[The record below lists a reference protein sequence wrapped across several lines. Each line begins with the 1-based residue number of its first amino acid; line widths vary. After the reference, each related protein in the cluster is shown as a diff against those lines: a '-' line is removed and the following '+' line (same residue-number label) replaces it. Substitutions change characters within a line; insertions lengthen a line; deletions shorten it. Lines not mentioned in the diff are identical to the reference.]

1 MASNPIKIAFKK
13 TSEPD
18 VTQVKN
24 VWVKKWITW
33 VKNVEN
39 WLCSSKSTSVTPPQ
53 WAGGLRQWNQ
63 PVRGFLEGD
72 SEGVT
77 EFVFFSFFFLFHRI
91 LARRGDPIGGVQ
103 WSLNQSRPSTTPLV
117 RADGRP
123 IRIRCHQNG
132 GLPLKTDLREPANVV
147 ALDEFPLSKVLTE
160 ESFHLERFVETNDY
174 RQRSRN
180 PFRVER
186 SRSSWGLDLVWRP
199 LLFCFSIRRSHYE

>member
-1 MASNPIKIAFKK
+1 MLFEIHFGN
-13 TSEPD
+13 TSTMSWWTTTMEP
-18 VTQVKN
+18 TGSG
-24 VWVKKWITW
+24 
-33 VKNVEN
+33 
-39 WLCSSKSTSVTPPQ
+39 LP
-53 WAGGLRQWNQ
+53 GGRF
-63 PVRGFLEGD
+63 RGRYR
-72 SEGVT
+72 
-77 EFVFFSFFFLFHRI
+77 VFFCFFFLFHRI

-186 SRSSWGLDLVWRP
+186 SRSS
-199 LLFCFSIRRSHYE
+199 